1 MSASPP
7 TRREPFRA
15 RAAGRALQG
24 VRIRVAE
31 PHHPATLVFLH
42 EGLGSVG
49 MWRDFPDALC
59 ARLGMDGLAWD
70 RWGYGLS
77 EPFDRPRT
85 VRYLHDEAWDA
96 LPEVLNAAGVGRA
109 VLVGHSDGGSIAL
122 LFAAR
127 FPELT
132 AAVISEAAHV
142 FVENITLDGIRAAA
156 RAFAGTDLRQRLVRH
171 HREKT
176 DRVFS
181 AWADCWLSPPFR
193 GWNIE
198 QDIRGITAPLLLI
211 QGEADVYGSIAQLD
225 AIEAAAKGPVERAML
240 PGCGHVP
247 HRERRDEVLELMVG
261 FVERRLS
268 TGTEPSCKT

>member
-31 PHHPATLVFLH
+31 QRHPATLVFLH

-142 FVENITLDGIRAAA
+142 FVEEITLDGIRAAV

>member
-1 MSASPP
+1 MPVSASPA

-24 VRIRVAE
+24 VRIRVDE
-31 PHHPATLVFLH
+31 PRHPAVLVFLH

-49 MWRDFPDALC
+49 QWRDFPDALC
-59 ARLGMDGLAWD
+59 ARLGMEGLAWD

-85 VRYLHDEAWDA
+85 VRYLHDEAYDA
-96 LPEVLNAAGVGRA
+96 LPDALHTAGVERA

-127 FPELT
+127 FPEAT
-132 AAVISEAAHV
+132 AAVVSEAAHV
-142 FVENITLDGIRAAA
+142 FVEEETLAGIRAAVDA
-156 RAFAGTDLRQRLVRH
+156 YAHTDLKQRLARH

-176 DRVFS
+176 GRVFS
-181 AWADCWLSPPFR
+181 HWADCWLSPPFR
-193 GWNIE
+193 HWNIE
-198 QDIRGITAPLLLI
+198 ADIRGLRAPLLLI
-211 QGEADVYGSIAQLD
+211 QGADDAYGTTAQLD
-225 AIEAAAKGPVERAML
+225 AIAAAAEGTVKRVLL

-247 HRERRDEVLELMVG
+247 HHEQRQAVVDLMAG
-261 FVERRLS
+261 FIGRHGLDDWNS
-268 TGTEPSCKT
+268 P

>member
-1 MSASPP
+1 MSASPA

-24 VRIRVAE
+24 VRIRTAE
-31 PHHPATLVFLH
+31 QHHPATLVFLH
-42 EGLGSVG
+42 EGLGSVS

-70 RWGYGLS
+70 RWGHGLS

-85 VRYLHDEAWDA
+85 IRYLHDEAWDA
-96 LPEVLNAAGVGRA
+96 LPDVLDAAGVARA

-127 FPELT
+127 FPDRT

-142 FVENITLDGIRAAA
+142 FVEEITLDGIRAAA

-181 AWADCWLSPPFR
+181 TWADCWLSPPFR
-193 GWNIE
+193 EWNIE
-198 QDIRGITAPLLLI
+198 QDIQGLAAPLLLI
-211 QGEADVYGSIAQLD
+211 QGEAAAYGSNAQLD
-225 AIEAAAKGPVERAML
+225 AIEAAANGPVERAVL

-247 HRERRDEVLELMVG
+247 HHERRTEVLELIAD
-261 FVERRLS
+261 FVERWLS
-268 TGTEPSCKT
+268 TGNSTSPDT